1 MMNIIVLLVFSLRT
15 FELSLGLVVDFA
27 IFLCNGFGGRVLFC
41 SQAGGGD
48 SEGTAG
54 VKTIVGEEGGH
65 ARRGVFGVVVCEFG
79 QGEDIEPVVL
89 LMVTEDSEVLF

>member
-1 MMNIIVLLVFSLRT
+1 MTHIIVLLVFSLRA
-15 FELSLGLVVDFA
+15 FELGLGLVVDFVV
-27 IFLCNGFGGRVLFC
+27 FLCKSFGGRVLLC
-41 SQAGGGD
+41 SWAGGCD

-65 ARRGVFGVVVCEFG
+65 ARRGVFGIVVCEFG

-89 LMVTEDSEVLF
+89 LMVAEDSEVLF